1 VHYTDSVVP
10 INTSPLPRTK
20 IVLLNHLQGPPLYQR
35 NSCRAAP
42 LHAGWRC
49 TPAGAQIANAATVTG
64 DG

>member
-10 INTSPLPRTK
+10 INTSPLPRTN

-35 NSCRAAP
+35 IPAAQR
-42 LHAGWRC
+42 RC